1 MEIAH
6 INKNNINKE
15 KDIYSMLN
23 DLNEKYFLLEK
34 RQNENQEIIEKNKSF
49 ILILNQNFKA
59 IKKYIKEFKTKYE
72 KEINALKEIIF
83 QNKSN
88 IYDNNTDNFKIDKLN
103 NLKDEFD
110 EKAKIIDKNIE
121 EQINDIKK
129 LKLKMINK
137 DEELNSYESK
147 NDYIFQSFELL
158 LAEIMKKGDIDE
170 NNYEKLKN
178 ISEKLIINDISPYE
192 YTTRYFSETYKYLDK
207 KNELNEERVKKLSQI
222 NKKVTDYIDK
232 IEHELNKKN
241 KKGKKDKIIPKTPDN
256 KIEKFRNKYGLRKE
270 DADDK
275 KIKEQLKLYKNDE
288 IRTYQALMNRIV
300 NKK

>member
-1 MEIAH
+1 MEIEQ
-6 INKNNINKE
+6 INKNEINE
-15 KDIYSMLN
+15 QKDLYSLFK
-23 DLNEKYFLLEK
+23 DLNEKYYLLEK
-34 RQNENQEIIEKNKSF
+34 KQNANQEIIEKNKSF

-110 EKAKIIDKNIE
+110 EKAKNIDKNIE

-137 DEELNSYESK
+137 ENELNSYETK

-170 NNYEKLKN
+170 KNYEKLKN

-288 IRTYQALMNRIV
+288 IKTYQALMNRIV